1 MGKTEITNCAD
12 SCARGAKGDEGITG
26 QRKVIR
32 EAGGGGKDFRP
43 PPPPKRG
50 GGQSERGVNWF
61 LCISG
66 PAKFYK

>member
-32 EAGGGGKDFRP
+32 EAGRAGNDFRHASEL
-43 PPPPKRG
+43 KGGRQNEDRG
-50 GGQSERGVNWF
+50 KKEIPVEFG
-61 LCISG
+61 
-66 PAKFYK
+66 

>member
-32 EAGGGGKDFRP
+32 EAGRAGSDFRHAP
-43 PPPPKRG
+43 ELK
-50 GGQSERGVNWF
+50 GVRQNED
-61 LCISG
+61 
-66 PAKFYK
+66 